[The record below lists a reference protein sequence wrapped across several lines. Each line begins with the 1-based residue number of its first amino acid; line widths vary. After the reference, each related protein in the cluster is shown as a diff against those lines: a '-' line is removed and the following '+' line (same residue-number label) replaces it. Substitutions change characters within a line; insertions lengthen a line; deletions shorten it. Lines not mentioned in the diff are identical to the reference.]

1 MICCSK
7 TGLAGAALAAALM
20 VSPMPVL
27 AGDAGAFIGG
37 MITSSVL
44 RNMRDRTQAEQ
55 VQDLHATGKAR
66 PARQAR
72 GRRLYHQRRV
82 QHASSGDSQL
92 DVTHRRSLAAT
103 ALCRDD
109 SRSLLARSCRCS
121 AGVPESTLPGFPG
134 PEIETA
140 GRVKA
145 R

>member
-55 VQDLHATGKAR
+55 VQAYNSSRAVNQAPSAPQTSTPQEKLDQLDKLAAGGYITKEEYNTR
-66 PARQAR
+66 RQAI
-72 GRRLYHQRRV
+72 LN
-82 QHASSGDSQL
+82 SM
-92 DVTHRRSLAAT
+92 
-103 ALCRDD
+103 
-109 SRSLLARSCRCS
+109 
-121 AGVPESTLPGFPG
+121 
-134 PEIETA
+134 
-140 GRVKA
+140 
-145 R
+145 